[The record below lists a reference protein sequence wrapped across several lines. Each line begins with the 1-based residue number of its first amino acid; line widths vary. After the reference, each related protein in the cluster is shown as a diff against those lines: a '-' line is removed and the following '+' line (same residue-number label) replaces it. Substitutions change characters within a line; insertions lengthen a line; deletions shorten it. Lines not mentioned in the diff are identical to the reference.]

1 MRKFNFED
9 ESNIDIL
16 EFQKL
21 INIMLV
27 NNYTI
32 DKIALLLEISKFNI
46 DKIIKY
52 KFKLPEMKYEQKFYY
67 PESVSN
73 IKTEEYTYDNLST
86 IEQAIYNNLK

>member
-1 MRKFNFED
+1 MKKFNFDD

-27 NNYTI
+27 QNYRI
-32 DKIALLLEISKFNI
+32 DKIAMLLEISKFNI

-52 KFKLPEMKYEQKFYY
+52 KFKLSEMKHEQKFYY

-73 IKTEEYTYDNLST
+73 IKTEEYTYDNLSP